1 LRWTRPE
8 SLHITLHYFGP
19 TPQAALA
26 ECQTALG
33 EVVQK
38 AQKIPVR
45 LYAPTLFP
53 HSRKARGLWI
63 EVGDPTG
70 ALHRLHAD
78 LVQALQ
84 HLGLPCDPKLQ
95 HLGLPCDPKLQH
107 LGLPCDPKRFH
118 PHVTLGRIPSR
129 LRGSRRREA
138 VAVLRQTVAHGS
150 VPMTADTIAQMHWY
164 QSLPQP
170 RGNIYKPLT
179 TWRFDMS

>member
-84 HLGLPCDPKLQ
+84 HLGLPCDPK
-95 HLGLPCDPKLQH
+95 
-107 LGLPCDPKRFH
+107 RFH